1 MKSLRAAALLLPAVL
16 ATAAAAQY
24 PARPV
29 RILVPFAAGGVTD
42 IVTLVVAQRMGAGS
56 GGVFIVENKTGAGG
70 RIAYEAGARSAADG
84 YTLVAVDGAY
94 PVLPAMYA
102 SLPWDYASDLVPIT
116 ISAQMPFVVVV
127 NSNARISTLS
137 ELLAQAK
144 ASPAKIN
151 YGSAG
156 VGGANHVVTELFKR
170 AARVDLTH
178 VPFRGMGEAM
188 TGLMT
193 GSVDVLVTALPTAM
207 SNLKGGR
214 IVPLAVTSLERAK
227 VLPGVPTAAEA
238 GVPGFVAS
246 NWVGLTAPKGTP
258 RNVIDW
264 LHGEVVIAL
273 SAADVRERFDALGAE
288 PSGISPE
295 EFAKVLRDDARRWAE
310 VIRAAGIKAE

>member
-1 MKSLRAAALLLPAVL
+1 
-16 ATAAAAQY
+16 
-24 PARPV
+24 
-29 RILVPFAAGGVTD
+29 
-42 IVTLVVAQRMGAGS
+42 
-56 GGVFIVENKTGAGG
+56 
-70 RIAYEAGARSAADG
+70 
-84 YTLVAVDGAY
+84 
-94 PVLPAMYA
+94 
-102 SLPWDYASDLVPIT
+102 
-116 ISAQMPFVVVV
+116 
-127 NSNARISTLS
+127 
-137 ELLAQAK
+137 
-144 ASPAKIN
+144 
-151 YGSAG
+151 
-156 VGGANHVVTELFKR
+156 VVTELFKR

-193 GSVDVLVTALPTAM
+193 GTVDVLVTALPTAM

-246 NWVGLTAPKGTP
+246 NWVGLAAPKGTP

>member
-1 MKSLRAAALLLPAVL
+1 MKSLRVAMLLLPAVL
-16 ATAAAAQY
+16 ATSAAAQY
-24 PARPV
+24 PAKPV

-42 IVTLVVAQRMGAGS
+42 IVTRVVAQRMGAGS

-70 RIAYEAGARSAADG
+70 RIAYEAGAKSAGDG

-94 PVLPAMYA
+94 PVLPAIYP
-102 SLPWDYASDLVPIT
+102 SLPWDYAGDLVPIT

-127 NSNARISTLS
+127 SASARISALS
-137 ELLAQAK
+137 ELLAQA
-144 ASPAKIN
+144 
-151 YGSAG
+151 
-156 VGGANHVVTELFKR
+156 
-170 AARVDLTH
+170 
-178 VPFRGMGEAM
+178 M
-188 TGLMT
+188 TGLMSGT
-193 GSVDVLVTALPTAM
+193 VDVLITALPTAM

-214 IVPLAVTSLERAK
+214 IVPLAVTSRERSK
-227 VLPGVPTAAEA
+227 VLPGVPTAAAA